1 MDISKTADTQ
11 ETGNARTGSR
21 IRRKDQGRITMHQN
35 TTGNILL
42 KLRMHEPEGFAV
54 LFSNHRR
61 IGIVLLPSPGSMCIL
76 TSFLFKI

>member
-1 MDISKTADTQ
+1 M
-11 ETGNARTGSR
+11 RRRVR